1 MGLDGFLSYVKRK
14 NPGLVRTEHIS
25 LYSHQTV
32 FFDISSYIYKY
43 ICIFGSNDGR
53 WLTAMLQLFLTFRE
67 NKINIIPIFDG
78 KSPDAKKDET
88 DMRKEQRNKIK
99 NKAETLEEGI
109 NLMKEGKI
117 PEEETMTLIKDCL
130 KTLKE
135 KNETTKLK
143 SLMKFANEQTNE
155 SENITE
161 EDLTE
166 LEIYVSSLRRQM
178 VYIRDSDYGD
188 LRDMLNILG
197 IPFKTAPNE
206 AETYCCAM
214 VRQGI
219 GSAVISCDSDCFAH
233 LAKDVILSVDTSG
246 MIEHLT
252 LQDILDAL
260 EINEEQMTDLAFL
273 FGCDYNAKNK
283 LYKVGPV
290 KAMELIKK
298 YGRLENIEGYDKEKI
313 NSFIELRKL
322 FRIDYPPMKKYANTD
337 IDEEALLNFV
347 EDKRI
352 RVGRNKIEE
361 VVKKIN
367 KKVEL
372 VFADDEE

>member
-1 MGLDGFLSYVKRK
+1 MGLDGFLSYVKK
-14 NPGLVRTEHIS
+14 KHPGLVRTEHIS

-43 ICIFGSNDGR
+43 VCIFGTHDGR
-53 WLTAMLQLFLTFRE
+53 WLTAMLQLFLTYRE
-67 NKINIIPIFDG
+67 NKVNIIPIFDG
-78 KSPDAKKDET
+78 KPPDAKKDES

-99 NKAETLEEGI
+99 NKAESLEEGI
-109 NLMKEGKI
+109 NLLREGKT
-117 PEEETMTLIKDCL
+117 PDEETMTLIKDCL

-143 SLMKFANEQTNE
+143 SLMKFANEQSNE

-161 EDLTE
+161 DDLNE

-178 VYIRDSDYGD
+178 VYIRDSDYTA
-188 LRDMLNILG
+188 LKDMLNILG

-214 VRQGI
+214 IRQGI

-260 EINEEQMTDLAFL
+260 EIDEEQMTDLAFL

-290 KAMELIKK
+290 KALELIKK
-298 YGRLENIEGYDKEKI
+298 YGRLENIEGYDKDKI

-322 FRIDYPPMKKYANTD
+322 FRIDYPPMKKYANKD

-352 RVGRNKIEE
+352 RVGRQKIEE

-367 KKVEL
+367 QKVEL
-372 VFADDEE
+372 VFADEE

>member
-1 MGLDGFLSYVKRK
+1 MGLDGFLSYVKK
-14 NPGLVRTEHIS
+14 KHPGIVRTEHIS

-43 ICIFGSNDGR
+43 VCIFGTHDGR

-78 KSPDAKKDET
+78 KPPDAKKDES
-88 DMRKEQRNKIK
+88 DLRKEQRNKIK

-109 NLMKEGKI
+109 NLMKEGKT

-214 VRQGI
+214 IRQGI

-260 EINEEQMTDLAFL
+260 EIDEEQMTDLAFL

-290 KAMELIKK
+290 KALELIKK
-298 YGRLENIEGYDKEKI
+298 YGRLENIEGYEKEKI

-322 FRIDYPPMKKYANTD
+322 FRIDYPAMKKYANKD

-372 VFADDEE
+372 VFADEE

>member
-1 MGLDGFLSYVKRK
+1 MGLDGFLSYVKK
-14 NPGLVRTEHIS
+14 KHPGIVRTEHIS

-43 ICIFGSNDGR
+43 VCIFGTHDGR

-78 KSPDAKKDET
+78 KAPDAKKDET

-109 NLMKEGKI
+109 NLMKEGKT

-143 SLMKFANEQTNE
+143 SLMKFANEQSNE

-214 VRQGI
+214 IRKGI

-260 EINEEQMTDLAFL
+260 EIDEEQMTDLALL

-298 YGRLENIEGYDKEKI
+298 YGRLENIEGYDKDKI
-313 NSFIELRKL
+313 NSFVELRKL

-372 VFADDEE
+372 VFADEE

>member
-1 MGLDGFLSYVKRK
+1 MGLDGFLSYVKK
-14 NPGLVRTEHIS
+14 KHPGLVRTEHIS

-43 ICIFGSNDGR
+43 VCIFGTHDGR
-53 WLTAMLQLFLTFRE
+53 WLTAMLQLFLTYRE
-67 NKINIIPIFDG
+67 NKVNIIPIFDG
-78 KSPDAKKDET
+78 KPPDAKKDES

-99 NKAETLEEGI
+99 NKAESLEEGV
-109 NLMKEGKI
+109 NLLREGKT
-117 PEEETMTLIKDCL
+117 PDEETMTLIKDCL

-161 EDLTE
+161 EDLNE

-178 VYIRDSDYGD
+178 VYIRDSDYTA
-188 LRDMLNILG
+188 LKDMLNILG

-206 AETYCCAM
+206 AETYCCSM
-214 VRQGI
+214 IRQGI

-233 LAKDVILSVDTSG
+233 LAKNVILSVDTSG

-260 EINEEQMTDLAFL
+260 EIDEEQMTDLAFL

-290 KAMELIKK
+290 KALELIKK

-322 FRIDYPPMKKYANTD
+322 FRIDYPPMKKYANKD

-367 KKVEL
+367 QKVEL
-372 VFADDEE
+372 VFADEE

>member
-1 MGLDGFLSYVKRK
+1 MGLDGFLSYVKKRR
-14 NPGLVRTEHIS
+14 PGIVRTEHIS

-43 ICIFGSNDGR
+43 VCIFGTNDGR
-53 WLTAMLQLFLTFRE
+53 WLTAMLQLFLTFKE

-78 KSPDAKKDET
+78 KAPDAKKDET

-109 NLMKEGKI
+109 NLMKEGKT

-143 SLMKFANEQTNE
+143 SLMKFANEQSNE

-214 VRQGI
+214 IRQGL
-219 GSAVISCDSDCFAH
+219 GTAVISCDSDCFAH
-233 LAKDVILSVDTSG
+233 GAKDVILSVDTLG

-252 LQDILDAL
+252 LQDVLEALD
-260 EINEEQMTDLAFL
+260 INEEQMTDLAFL

-322 FRIDYPPMKKYANTD
+322 FRIDYPAMKKYANTD

-372 VFADDEE
+372 VFADEE

>member
-1 MGLDGFLSYVKRK
+1 MGLDGFLSYVKK
-14 NPGLVRTEHIS
+14 KHSWIVRTEHIS

-43 ICIFGSNDGR
+43 VCIFGTHDGR
-53 WLTAMLQLFLTFRE
+53 WLTAMLQLFLTFKE

-78 KSPDAKKDET
+78 KAPPEKKDET

-109 NLMKEGKI
+109 NLMKEGKT

-214 VRQGI
+214 IRQGI

-260 EINEEQMTDLAFL
+260 EIDEEQMTDLAFL

-290 KAMELIKK
+290 KALELIKK

-322 FRIDYPPMKKYANTD
+322 FRIDYPAMKKYTNKD

-372 VFADDEE
+372 VFADEE

>member
-1 MGLDGFLSYVKRK
+1 
-14 NPGLVRTEHIS
+14 
-25 LYSHQTV
+25 
-32 FFDISSYIYKY
+32 
-43 ICIFGSNDGR
+43 
-53 WLTAMLQLFLTFRE
+53 MLQLFLTFRE

-78 KSPDAKKDET
+78 KPPDAKKDET

-109 NLMKEGKI
+109 NLMKEGKT

-143 SLMKFANEQTNE
+143 SLMKFANEQSNE

-214 VRQGI
+214 IRQGI

-260 EINEEQMTDLAFL
+260 EIDEEQMTDLAFL

-290 KAMELIKK
+290 KALELIKK

-322 FRIDYPPMKKYANTD
+322 FRIDYPAMKKYANKD

>member
-1 MGLDGFLSYVKRK
+1 MGLDGFLSYVKK
-14 NPGLVRTEHIS
+14 KHPGLVRTEHIS

-43 ICIFGSNDGR
+43 VCIFGTHDGR
-53 WLTAMLQLFLTFRE
+53 WLTAMLQLFLTYRE

-78 KSPDAKKDET
+78 KPPDAKKDES

-99 NKAETLEEGI
+99 NKAESLEEGV
-109 NLMKEGKI
+109 NLLREGKT
-117 PEEETMTLIKDCL
+117 PDEETMTLIKDCL

-143 SLMKFANEQTNE
+143 SLMKFANEQSNE

-161 EDLTE
+161 EDLNE

-178 VYIRDSDYGD
+178 VYIRDSDYTA
-188 LRDMLNILG
+188 LKDMLNILG

-214 VRQGI
+214 IRQGI

-260 EINEEQMTDLAFL
+260 EIDEEQMTDLAFL

-290 KAMELIKK
+290 KALELIKK

-322 FRIDYPPMKKYANTD
+322 FRIDYPPMKKYANKD

-352 RVGRNKIEE
+352 RVGRQKIEE

-372 VFADDEE
+372 VFADEE

>member
-1 MGLDGFLSYVKRK
+1 MGLDGFLSYVKK
-14 NPGLVRTEHIS
+14 KHPGLVRTEHIS

-43 ICIFGSNDGR
+43 VCIFGTHDGR

-78 KSPDAKKDET
+78 KPPDAKKDES
-88 DMRKEQRNKIK
+88 DLRKEQRNKIK
-99 NKAETLEEGI
+99 NKAESLEEGI
-109 NLMKEGKI
+109 NLLREGKT

-214 VRQGI
+214 IRQGI

-260 EINEEQMTDLAFL
+260 EIDEEQMTDLAFL

-290 KAMELIKK
+290 KALELIKK
-298 YGRLENIEGYDKEKI
+298 YGRLDNIEGYDKEKI

-322 FRIDYPPMKKYANTD
+322 FRIDYPAMKKYANKD

-372 VFADDEE
+372 VFADEE

>member
-1 MGLDGFLSYVKRK
+1 MGLDGFLSYVKK
-14 NPGLVRTEHIS
+14 KHPGLVRTEHIS

-43 ICIFGSNDGR
+43 VCIFGTHDGR
-53 WLTAMLQLFLTFRE
+53 WLTAMLQLFLTYRE

-78 KSPDAKKDET
+78 KPPDAKKDES

-99 NKAETLEEGI
+99 NKAETLEEGV
-109 NLMKEGKI
+109 NLLREGKT
-117 PEEETMTLIKDCL
+117 PDEETMTLIKDCL

-143 SLMKFANEQTNE
+143 SLMKFANEQSNE

-161 EDLTE
+161 DDLNE

-178 VYIRDSDYGD
+178 VYIRDSDYTA
-188 LRDMLNILG
+188 LKDMLNILG

-214 VRQGI
+214 IRQGI

-260 EINEEQMTDLAFL
+260 EIDEEQMTDLAFL

-290 KAMELIKK
+290 KALELIKK

-322 FRIDYPPMKKYANTD
+322 FRIDYPPMKKYANKD

-367 KKVEL
+367 QKVEL
-372 VFADDEE
+372 VFADEE

>member
-1 MGLDGFLSYVKRK
+1 MGLDGFLSYVKK
-14 NPGLVRTEHIS
+14 KHTGLVRTEHIS

-43 ICIFGSNDGR
+43 VCIFGTHDGR
-53 WLTAMLQLFLTFRE
+53 WLTAMLQLFLVFKE

-78 KSPDAKKDET
+78 QAPDAKKDET

-99 NKAETLEEGI
+99 NKAETIDNAISLIREGST
-109 NLMKEGKI
+109 
-117 PEEETMTLIKDCL
+117 PDEETMTLVKDCL

-143 SLMKFANEQTNE
+143 SLMKFANEQSNE

-214 VRQGI
+214 IRQGI

-260 EINEEQMTDLAFL
+260 EIDEEQMTDLAFL

-290 KAMELIKK
+290 KALELIKK

-322 FRIDYPPMKKYANTD
+322 FRIDYPAMKKYANKD

-372 VFADDEE
+372 VFADEE

>member
-1 MGLDGFLSYVKRK
+1 MGLDGFLSYVKK
-14 NPGLVRTEHIS
+14 KHPGLVRTEHIS

-43 ICIFGSNDGR
+43 VCIFGTHDGR

-78 KSPDAKKDET
+78 KAPDAKKDET

-109 NLMKEGKI
+109 NLMKEGKT

-143 SLMKFANEQTNE
+143 SLMKFANEQSNE

-214 VRQGI
+214 IRQGI

-260 EINEEQMTDLAFL
+260 EIDEEQMTDLAFL

-290 KAMELIKK
+290 KALELIKK

-322 FRIDYPPMKKYANTD
+322 FRIDYPAMKKYANKD

>member
-1 MGLDGFLSYVKRK
+1 MGLDNFLSYMRKK
-14 NPGLVRTEHIS
+14 NPWLVRTEHIS

-43 ICIFGSNDGR
+43 VCIFGTNDGR

-78 KSPDAKKDET
+78 KAPDAKKDET

-109 NLMKEGKI
+109 NLMKEGKT

-260 EINEEQMTDLAFL
+260 EIDEEQMTDLAFL

-322 FRIDYPPMKKYANTD
+322 FRIDYPAMKKYANKD

>member
-1 MGLDGFLSYVKRK
+1 MGLDGFLSYVKK
-14 NPGLVRTEHIS
+14 KHPGLVRTEHIS

-43 ICIFGSNDGR
+43 VCIFGTHDGR

-67 NKINIIPIFDG
+67 NKVNIIPIFDG
-78 KSPDAKKDET
+78 KPPDAKKDES

-99 NKAETLEEGI
+99 NKAESLEEGI
-109 NLMKEGKI
+109 NLLREGKT
-117 PEEETMTLIKDCL
+117 PDEETMTLIKDCL

-155 SENITE
+155 TENITE
-161 EDLTE
+161 EDLNE
-166 LEIYVSSLRRQM
+166 LDIYVSSLRRQM

-214 VRQGI
+214 IRQGL

-233 LAKDVILSVDTSG
+233 LAKDVILSVDTTG

-252 LQDILDAL
+252 LQDILDSL
-260 EINEEQMTDLAFL
+260 EIDEEQMTDLAFL

-290 KAMELIKK
+290 KALELIKK

-322 FRIDYPPMKKYANTD
+322 FRIDYPAMKKYANKD

-352 RVGRNKIEE
+352 RVGRQKIEE

-372 VFADDEE
+372 VFADEE

>member
-1 MGLDGFLSYVKRK
+1 MGLDNFLSFVKK
-14 NPGLVRTEHIS
+14 KHPGIVRTEHIS

-43 ICIFGSNDGR
+43 VCIFGTHDGR

-78 KSPDAKKDET
+78 KPPDAKKDES
-88 DMRKEQRNKIK
+88 DLRKEQRNKIK

-109 NLMKEGKI
+109 NLMKEGKT

-214 VRQGI
+214 IRQGI

-260 EINEEQMTDLAFL
+260 EIDEEQMTDLAFL

-290 KAMELIKK
+290 KALELIKK
-298 YGRLENIEGYDKEKI
+298 YGRLENIEGYEKEKI

-322 FRIDYPPMKKYANTD
+322 FRIDYPAMKKYANKD
-337 IDEEALLNFV
+337 IDEDALLNFV

-372 VFADDEE
+372 VFADEE

>member
-1 MGLDGFLSYVKRK
+1 M
-14 NPGLVRTEHIS
+14 I
-25 LYSHQTV
+25 
-32 FFDISSYIYKY
+32 
-43 ICIFGSNDGR
+43 
-53 WLTAMLQLFLTFRE
+53 
-67 NKINIIPIFDG
+67 
-78 KSPDAKKDET
+78 
-88 DMRKEQRNKIK
+88 
-99 NKAETLEEGI
+99 
-109 NLMKEGKI
+109 
-117 PEEETMTLIKDCL
+117 
-130 KTLKE
+130 
-135 KNETTKLK
+135 
-143 SLMKFANEQTNE
+143 
-155 SENITE
+155 
-161 EDLTE
+161 
-166 LEIYVSSLRRQM
+166 
-178 VYIRDSDYGD
+178 
-188 LRDMLNILG
+188 
-197 IPFKTAPNE
+197 
-206 AETYCCAM
+206 
-214 VRQGI
+214 RQGI

-260 EINEEQMTDLAFL
+260 EIDEEQMTDLAFL

-290 KAMELIKK
+290 KALELIKK

-322 FRIDYPPMKKYANTD
+322 FRIDYPAMKKYANKD

>member
-1 MGLDGFLSYVKRK
+1 MGLDGFLSYVKK
-14 NPGLVRTEHIS
+14 KHQGIVRTEHIS

-43 ICIFGSNDGR
+43 VCIFGTHDGR

-78 KSPDAKKDET
+78 KPPDAKKDET

-109 NLMKEGKI
+109 NLMKEGKT

-143 SLMKFANEQTNE
+143 SLMKFANEQSNE

-214 VRQGI
+214 IRQGI

-260 EINEEQMTDLAFL
+260 EIDEEQMTDLAFL

-290 KAMELIKK
+290 KALELIKK

-322 FRIDYPPMKKYANTD
+322 FRIDYPAMKKYANKD

>member
-1 MGLDGFLSYVKRK
+1 MGLDGFYSYVKK
-14 NPGLVRTEHIS
+14 KHPVIVRTEHIS

-43 ICIFGSNDGR
+43 VCIFGTHDGR

-78 KSPDAKKDET
+78 KAPDAKKDET

-109 NLMKEGKI
+109 TLMKEGKT
-117 PEEETMTLIKDCL
+117 PEEGTMTLIKDCL

-214 VRQGI
+214 IRQGI

-260 EINEEQMTDLAFL
+260 EIDEEQMTDLAFL

-290 KAMELIKK
+290 KALELIKK

-322 FRIDYPPMKKYANTD
+322 FRIDYPAMKKYANKD

>member
-1 MGLDGFLSYVKRK
+1 MGLDGFLSYVKK
-14 NPGLVRTEHIS
+14 KHPGIVRTEHIS

-43 ICIFGSNDGR
+43 VCIFGTHDGR

-78 KSPDAKKDET
+78 KAPDAKKDET

-143 SLMKFANEQTNE
+143 SLMKFANEQSNE

-214 VRQGI
+214 IRQGI

-260 EINEEQMTDLAFL
+260 EIDEEQMTDLAFL

-290 KAMELIKK
+290 KALELIKK

-322 FRIDYPPMKKYANTD
+322 FRIDYPAMKKYANKD

-372 VFADDEE
+372 VFADEE